1 LKKIKSLSLSPAT
14 PFFMNFAPKP
24 SRKHTAHDW
33 MDYLRQS
40 DGLGGILAKTED
52 LAKLKIVVNSAL
64 LKLELGHF
72 SSKIEAGWRSGTQ
85 DELFLLVA
93 SAPIATRLQQIL
105 PSLIN
110 ELAKSGLP
118 CKAIKIKVKPAPPA
132 WEIKPRVETP
142 EKPKGLNETAKKS
155 WESLLEKLGPDSGL
169 RSSIEKLLKNKPK

>member
-1 LKKIKSLSLSPAT
+1 
-14 PFFMNFAPKP
+14 MNFAPKP
-24 SRKHTAHDW
+24 SRKHTTHDW
-33 MDYLRQS
+33 MDYLRES

-52 LAKLKIVVNSAL
+52 LAKLKAIINSAL
-64 LKLELGHF
+64 IKLELGHL

-85 DELFLLVA
+85 DELFLLVGSATIA
-93 SAPIATRLQQIL
+93 SRLQQIL

-118 CKAIKIKVKPAPPA
+118 CKTIKVRLQPAPASWKVKP
-132 WEIKPRVETP
+132 RLDTL
-142 EKPKGLNETAKKS
+142 EKPKGLNEVAKKS